1 MTSKNATS
9 VTDMVIEVATVP
21 DSIHAGFRQEW
32 VAAEDGDIKA
42 TLTSGAGL
50 GSPYMVL
57 TVEREGKPT
66 IYETVDVRTFLPG
79 WIDAAVARA
88 EASS

>member
-9 VTDMVIEVATVP
+9 VTDMVIEVASVP
-21 DSIHAGFRQEW
+21 DSIHAGLRQEW
-32 VAAEDGDIKA
+32 VTATDDGVEA
-42 TLTSGAGL
+42 VLTAGAGL

-57 TVEREGKPT
+57 TVSREGKPT

-79 WIDAAVARA
+79 WVDAAIARA
-88 EASS
+88 EAGS